1 MKHWLNKQLVKL
13 FGVSWKTSL
22 VGFMSGI
29 TILIQD
35 YIERGVTDIYRILFA
50 IFVYLL
56 GKFAADHSK
65 TDIK

>member
-1 MKHWLNKQLVKL
+1 MKNWINKQLVRF
-13 FGVSWKTSL
+13 FGSSWKTSL
-22 VGFMSGI
+22 LGFLSGI

-35 YIERGVTDIYRILFA
+35 FVERGVTDMYRIILA

-65 TDIK
+65 NDVK